1 MGEILKDSI
10 QNDDFYEREYEEIS
24 DNHNE
29 NDLLI
34 PKENS
39 NKNDN
44 EHFKECKTKDWNDKP
59 KEEIRKRKLFFIVLF
74 KYIKIKI
81 HLFSFEN
88 SFSKKLSFNNFTL
101 FSIGF
106 INEFQSNV
114 YKHKK
119 FFRYFTYTT
128 M

>member
-1 MGEILKDSI
+1 MVEFVKDSI
-10 QNDDFYEREYEEIS
+10 QNDDFYENEYEEEIS

-34 PKENS
+34 LKENS
-39 NKNDN
+39 NKNGN
-44 EHFKECKTKDWNDKP
+44 QHFKDWNDKP

-88 SFSKKLSFNNFTL
+88 SFFKKLSFNNFTL
-101 FSIGF
+101 FSIGY
-106 INEFQSNV
+106 INMYQLNI
-114 YKHKK
+114 YKAKT
-119 FFRYFTYTT
+119 FFSHFTYTT
-128 M
+128 I